1 MEPIVTRTLEELRAL
16 MPVLEQRTHL
26 FAGAVAPLAEPVR
39 AELQAWVE
47 VWSTDPMAA
56 FDLHVTHGD
65 RLRTAF
71 AELIAARPDEVAV
84 LSSTSEGANRIIGA
98 LAGEPREVV
107 LVDETTFPT
116 SIYPWLTKTDKRVEY
131 VPRHQ
136 LGDPAWLGPR
146 LAREDVLAVSLSHV
160 GNTNGFRHDLEALA
174 TVTRP
179 TGTLMLVDAAQS
191 SGAIPIDVEGMGIDA
206 MVTTTLKWM
215 LGPPGIGL
223 LYVRGD
229 LMERLPL
236 ADVGYL
242 RAQFEGPWPRTEVP
256 DYPSVAATLELG
268 IAAVPGLAAAAAGID
283 LIRSVGIDAI
293 AGRIE
298 RHMAR
303 LVPEL
308 SERGFLVNTPEQPE
322 RRGGVLSAR
331 HPKAA
336 EIGQW
341 LADRR
346 ICIGGY
352 PGGTVRID
360 PHGYNDDGDIDR
372 LLASIDEFLAQEAG
386 R

>member
-1 MEPIVTRTLEELRAL
+1 
-16 MPVLEQRTHL
+16 
-26 FAGAVAPLAEPVR
+26 
-39 AELQAWVE
+39 
-47 VWSTDPMAA
+47 
-56 FDLHVTHGD
+56 
-65 RLRTAF
+65 
-71 AELIAARPDEVAV
+71 
-84 LSSTSEGANRIIGA
+84 
-98 LAGEPREVV
+98 
-107 LVDETTFPT
+107 
-116 SIYPWLTKTDKRVEY
+116 
-131 VPRHQ
+131 
-136 LGDPAWLGPR
+136 
-146 LAREDVLAVSLSHV
+146 
-160 GNTNGFRHDLEALA
+160 
-174 TVTRP
+174 
-179 TGTLMLVDAAQS
+179 
-191 SGAIPIDVEGMGIDA
+191 

-256 DYPSVAATLELG
+256 DYPSIAATLELG
-268 IAAVPGLAAAAAGID
+268 IAAVPGLAAAGAGID

-298 RHMAR
+298 RLMAR

-336 EIGQW
+336 ELGQW

-346 ICIGGY
+346 IRIGGF

-372 LLASIDEFLAQEAG
+372 LLAGIDEFLAQEGG